1 MPSTP
6 PWVLQGNGLGRD
18 LCQALQSLTLL
29 KINTVHFT
37 TLFRKR
43 YIFFLVTLNHFAS
56 HTEFKLF

>member
-1 MPSTP
+1 MTSIP
-6 PWVLQGNGLGRD
+6 PWVPQGNGLGRD
-18 LCQALQSLTLL
+18 LCQALQSLTLF

-43 YIFFLVTLNHFAS
+43 YIFFLVTLIHFAS